1 MVHSQTAFA
10 RGLVGNFGLCV
21 GSQEEPEAGRRIPPE
36 FLPVAEVLDPVTE
49 LEDILIIPPDK
60 RHQIAFLDFVISAR
74 KQKEH
79 LRPIEQM

>member
-10 RGLVGNFGLCV
+10 LGLVGNFGLCV

-49 LEDILIIPPDK
+49 LEDILIIPPI
-60 RHQIAFLDFVISAR
+60 RGIR
-74 KQKEH
+74 
-79 LRPIEQM
+79 